1 MHAAADKRPSYEA
14 EHCWWQCMLASC
26 LMRLLPLHSSRSA
39 SPSGRTPPRRPQRC
53 RGRQD
58 CSVKLRLCCSPYD
71 GIYQLL
77 LMPCGPDPKATF
89 LLGMRQL
96 GGGGVL
102 GAGWDLPTT
111 IRCELP
117 RSTHQVHHARLREPG
132 RVQHEQRCLCRELR
146 QRREAPAPGALG
158 AADYVHGRGEPSSR
172 VFSRAGARTLLPPGA
187 AAAAP
192 PPFGLKC

>member
-1 MHAAADKRPSYEA
+1 MPAVTEAQCASPRHHAASCECTRPRRRRRRFSAAFTGPGVHAAADKRPSYEA

-39 SPSGRTPPRRPQRC
+39 SPSGHTLPRRPQRC

-89 LLGMRQL
+89 LL
-96 GGGGVL
+96 
-102 GAGWDLPTT
+102 
-111 IRCELP
+111 
-117 RSTHQVHHARLREPG
+117 VH
-132 RVQHEQRCLCRELR
+132 
-146 QRREAPAPGALG
+146 APAGRRWGARGGMGPADHNPLR
-158 AADYVHGRGEPSSR
+158 AAAIHAPSPPWPTSR
-172 VFSRAGARTLLPPGA
+172 TWASSARTTMPLSRASA
-187 AAAAP
+187 AAASPCPRRARR
-192 PPFGLKC
+192 C